1 MTRKEFNERMAQIDP
16 ESEDAVDELASL
28 FEEDYLTAG
37 RDLNDPAVIE
47 DILLVAKADLENF
60 MEKYDDLLGK
70 IHGELRKAGATE
82 AQINWGLFGNIE
94 LPSVSYIR
102 CNSLAKKLI
111 HISYQ
116 ITYCLGELKML
127 SKYTDVDTYE
137 LARIQR
143 EYRRRFG

>member
-1 MTRKEFNERMAQIDP
+1 MAQIDP

-47 DILLVAKADLENF
+47 DILLGAKADLENF
-60 MEKYDDLLGK
+60 MEKYDDLMGK

-94 LPSVSYIR
+94 LPTVSYIR
-102 CNSLAKKLI
+102 CNSLAK
-111 HISYQ
+111 
-116 ITYCLGELKML
+116 
-127 SKYTDVDTYE
+127 
-137 LARIQR
+137 R
-143 EYRRRFG
+143 